1 MAQPRPRPGH
11 KKTGNGTQGGIMGS
25 ISRFWQRSYA
35 ADYIAWN
42 IAYSGLLPFLILILW
57 AAVIQPGI
65 HKTHVTILGFLI
77 SLILTSFITD
87 VMKNAVGRPRPDLI
101 ARCKPAKSTPE
112 HKLVTIDVCT
122 EQDHH
127 TLHDGWRSFP
137 SGHSSFAF
145 SGLGYLALF
154 FAGQMHVFRPRTDL
168 ARVLLSLAPLI
179 GAALIAISRC
189 EDYRHDVY
197 DVTIGSILGMAIA
210 YFSRAEYSSASGKL
224 KDEEARVGMTREYSA
239 EDMDDGTEHLP
250 LRETSN
256 DQSRVGGRSEM

>member
-1 MAQPRPRPGH
+1 
-11 KKTGNGTQGGIMGS
+11 
-25 ISRFWQRSYA
+25 
-35 ADYIAWN
+35 
-42 IAYSGLLPFLILILW
+42 
-57 AAVIQPGI
+57 
-65 HKTHVTILGFLI
+65 
-77 SLILTSFITD
+77 
-87 VMKNAVGRPRPDLI
+87 
-101 ARCKPAKSTPE
+101 
-112 HKLVTIDVCT
+112 
-122 EQDHH
+122 
-127 TLHDGWRSFP
+127 
-137 SGHSSFAF
+137 
-145 SGLGYLALF
+145 
-154 FAGQMHVFRPRTDL
+154 MHVFRPRTDL

-210 YFSRAEYSSASGKL
+210 YFSYRRYYPSLRNNNCEKPYPSRAEYSSASGKL